1 MKNNKI
7 KKHLEIDV
15 FLFII
20 EKNYSIILVEKV
32 EIMNKNKQILRH
44 CPNFYKII
52 NFEYYDDDELSK
64 KLIDV
69 YEKYVFKVD
78 LSDKNEV
85 KRLEQLDLVLNKY
98 IDDYFFRKELKTEMK
113 KIRVR
118 KNEDILSAIVK
129 WIIHVF
135 DNYEV
140 GYTRNIYF
148 SRWL

>member
-1 MKNNKI
+1 MKNSK
-7 KKHLEIDV
+7 KKHLVIDV
-15 FLFII
+15 FLLYNFDR
-20 EKNYSIILVEKV
+20 KGMD
-32 EIMNKNKQILRH
+32 MNKNKQILRH

-52 NFEYYDDDELSK
+52 NFEYYDDAELSN

-78 LSDKNEV
+78 INDKNEV

-98 IDDYFFRKELKTEMK
+98 IDDYFFRKELRVEMK
-113 KIRVR
+113 KIKVR
-118 KNEDILSAIVK
+118 KNEDILLAIVN

>member
-1 MKNNKI
+1 M
-7 KKHLEIDV
+7 D
-15 FLFII
+15 
-20 EKNYSIILVEKV
+20 
-32 EIMNKNKQILRH
+32 MNKNKQILRH

-52 NFEYYDDDELSK
+52 NFEYYDDDELSN

-78 LSDKNEV
+78 ISNKNEV

-98 IDDYFFRKELKTEMK
+98 IDDYFFRKELKVEMK
-113 KIRVR
+113 KIKVR
-118 KNEDILSAIVK
+118 KDEDILSAIVN